1 MVKLGKGGVVDGVL
15 GGVWSAI
22 QQLLTKALVK
32 KRSIARNNP
41 LIWWMAILVR
51 SASAGEADFISNGRF
66 KMNPM
71 PMDVDI
77 AGRAGAMVQYSK
89 VLVADGAFL
98 SWEGKREWVMEI
110 QADFKS
116 VDMEWI
122 NHDNGSRPD
131 ESADRRTCASAAWQK
146 LLEHLH
152 EHVRTRLG
160 GEKGSCNRKFRGD
173 DALKQANGAE

>member
-1 MVKLGKGGVVDGVL
+1 
-15 GGVWSAI
+15 
-22 QQLLTKALVK
+22 
-32 KRSIARNNP
+32 
-41 LIWWMAILVR
+41 
-51 SASAGEADFISNGRF
+51 
-66 KMNPM
+66 
-71 PMDVDI
+71 
-77 AGRAGAMVQYSK
+77 
-89 VLVADGAFL
+89 
-98 SWEGKREWVMEI
+98 MEI

-122 NHDNGSRPD
+122 NHENGSRPD